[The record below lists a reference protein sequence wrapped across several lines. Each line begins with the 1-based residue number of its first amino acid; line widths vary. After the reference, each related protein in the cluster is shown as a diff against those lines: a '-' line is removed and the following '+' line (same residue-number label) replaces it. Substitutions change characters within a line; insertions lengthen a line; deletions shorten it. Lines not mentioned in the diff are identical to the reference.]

1 MYQAAKGTPVY
12 KRLNF
17 RYFNS
22 NHQLEKVMTVNGG
35 KLSGPCWLF
44 QDQAGVMSLEIRTM
58 MIDEEMK
65 FRKLFYYGQFIKDHW
80 VVLTVPCSRIFVLSN
95 DR

>member
-1 MYQAAKGTPVY
+1 
-12 KRLNF
+12 
-17 RYFNS
+17 
-22 NHQLEKVMTVNGG
+22 MTVNGG

-65 FRKLFYYGQFIKDHW
+65 FRKLFYYGQFIKDH
-80 VVLTVPCSRIFVLSN
+80 
-95 DR
+95 